1 MMVQTGSITPLW
13 TVQDV
18 SEYLRVPVQ
27 TLYSWR
33 VQGYGPPAR
42 RMGKHLRYRPE
53 DVMAWLDQL
62 DNGAA

>member
-1 MMVQTGSITPLW
+1 MS
-13 TVQDV
+13 D
-18 SEYLRVPVQ
+18 YLQVPVQ

-33 VQGYGPPAR
+33 AQGYGPPGR

-53 DVMAWLDQL
+53 DVTAWLDQL